1 MDGKERGRMPDSQN
15 RINGKVIIWLGSSVT
30 YGAASDGYSMVDA
43 IGEYYNCICVKEAV
57 SGTTLV
63 DNGEKSY
70 VQRMFSIDK
79 ELPADHFIC
88 QLSTNDATQKKPLGE
103 IADSFD
109 KEGFDT
115 STIAGAIEYIIAYAK
130 ETWDCPVSFYT
141 GTKYESDEYEAM
153 VELLYKIR
161 DKWGIGIID
170 LYSDADMNSVSA
182 DNYKEYMADPIH
194 PNLKGYT
201 EWWTPKFVEY
211 LEERN

>member
-1 MDGKERGRMPDSQN
+1 MDGKERGRTPDIQN

-30 YGAASDGYSMVDA
+30 YGAASGGHSMVDE
-43 IGEYYNCICVKEAV
+43 IGENYNCVCVKEAV

-63 DNGEKSY
+63 DNGPKSY
-70 VQRMFSIDK
+70 VQRMFSIDT

-109 KEGFDT
+109 KESFDT
-115 STIAGAIEYIIAYAK
+115 STIAGAMEYIIAYAK
-130 ETWDCPVSFYT
+130 EVWNCPVSFYT

-153 VELLYKIR
+153 VELLFRLR

-170 LYSDADMNSVSA
+170 LYNDADMNSVSA
-182 DNYKEYMADPIH
+182 ENYKEYMADPIH
-194 PNLKGYT
+194 PSLKGYT

-211 LEERN
+211 LEELN